1 MQVYTQFYR
10 AHGIRRASD
19 LTNPTL
25 SSFADLVLPKDSVV
39 HFLPYDD
46 LSVGPEPEHPL
57 FKQYPGRV
65 LVEHITELTD
75 PIGGPRPNRSTPENA
90 LIKGYHRRF
99 RSMRPLHDFDKSLR
113 DARTL
118 IAENYTPLNKLYMYM
133 RSVYSTFYKWH
144 NVLKTAIGH
153 TAKRV
158 KGNDRQHFIL
168 AEVPR
173 RLPSIAMLK
182 KSSGEYTA
190 IPRKLLEV
198 LSRPEYQFLLEFWK
212 WLGKDRDS
220 SLFAQLDSDD
230 YSRINILW
238 LDRGTWVV
246 MNLQTLL
253 EAAPSVDAE
262 EDEGSTQLQRRF
274 LKMLIAIVES
284 RSPAPSAKEMDK
296 DIEETQK
303 TQSERQ
309 TSEPESEPEV
319 PETEE
324 EEIDRDIE
332 RLDTVDEES
341 ILKDEDEEILED
353 ESMPDPKDEVLE
365 RATTMMES
373 GVLSP
378 AQHRR
383 VGKMIE
389 KSKEI
394 ANPFGQGTLE
404 DFRQI
409 QDSDLEI
416 SEADIKL
423 PEIGGVTDQSMFE
436 TTLKAFDTKYIK
448 SVFDKD
454 VVNAALAIERAG
466 VIVTDYHV
474 EEVETASD
482 HYRNVTMKI
491 NPIDGESSTIRF
503 RLPVITDT
511 GEFKAGNV
519 KYRLRKQRSDKPI
532 RKVNSNTVALTSY
545 YAKLFVERSE
555 KSVVNYPKWIQRD
568 LTTRGFDDDDKSIT
582 NVKHIDT
589 FVSDVRLPRIYTV
602 LAKKFREFTIDG
614 KYRIYVD
621 WSRRIET
628 FGEDVVKAAEI
639 DGYVFAGLAGKDP
652 IVVDEN
658 NAFYL
663 YKNGEHQV
671 LGQIEDLANMD
682 HSKVPVEIAEFRL
695 FSRNVPVII
704 ALGHRIGLSKLM
716 RVLGVTPRRVLSG
729 ARMDLE
735 KNEYPIRFSDET
747 LIFTKDNPKA
757 NLILAGLNRYHR
769 SLRRYS
775 VDSFDDPEVYAN
787 LMEENGMRI
796 GFIRELELAMDMFV
810 DPITEDL
817 LKQMNEPTTLERLMI
832 RACELLLIDW
842 HPDETDLEYMRVR
855 GYERM
860 AGAVYGEM
868 VKSVRKFR
876 SRGVGAAAKVEMN
889 PEAIWMAINTD
900 PSIGQVEES
909 NPIENLKEKEL
920 LTYAGTGGRGTQ
932 SMVKRTRQYHQSDM
946 GVVSESTV
954 DSSAV
959 GVNSYLSAN
968 PQFKNLRGLTNQ
980 YESGKTGNSSILST
994 SAMVAPASDMDDP
1007 KRINFIGIQNK
1018 HVVAIEGGMVPP
1030 LRTGYEKVIAHRC
1043 DSLFATTADQDG
1055 EIVEVTDEHCLVRYK
1070 DGSETRIEL
1079 GITYGNV
1086 VGTVVPHEVVCD
1098 LPVGKKLKAGDV
1110 VAYNTGFFQRDSL
1123 DPMQVLMKGGI
1134 MAKTAIMERSHT
1146 FEDASVISDRI
1157 SKALNT
1163 KLTKVRTIT
1172 VSFDQT
1178 IRNLVKPGTEVDVE
1192 TILCTIENSVTADN
1206 DLFDEDSLDA
1216 LKLMGSNTPK
1226 AKISGKVEKIE
1237 VFYHGDEE
1245 DMSESILEI
1254 VKASDKQRKKRL
1266 KALGKTVTS
1275 GQVDGTVRIDKD
1287 PLDLDSAAIRVY
1299 ITGNVGAG
1307 VGDKGVFG
1315 NQMKSVF
1322 SNVMS
1327 GVNETEKGEALDALF
1342 GYISISNR
1350 IVLSPEVIGTTNTL
1364 LRVMSQKVAER
1375 YFSKKRGK

>member
-10 AHGIRRASD
+10 QHGIRRASD
-19 LTNPTL
+19 LTNPPL
-25 SSFADLVLPKDSVV
+25 SALTELVLPKDSVV

-65 LVEHITELTD
+65 LVEHITQLID
-75 PIGGPRPNRSTPENA
+75 PIGSPRPNRSTPENA

-133 RSVYSTFYKWH
+133 RSVYSTFYQWH
-144 NVLKTAIGH
+144 NVLKTAVIQ
-153 TAKRV
+153 TSKRV

-173 RLPSIAMLK
+173 RLPTIAMLK
-182 KSSGEYTA
+182 KSSGDYTS
-190 IPRKLLEV
+190 IPRKQLDV
-198 LSRPEYQFLLEFWK
+198 FSRPEYQFLLEFWK
-212 WLGKDRDS
+212 WLGNDRDS
-220 SLFAQLDSDD
+220 SLFSALDAED

-238 LDRGTWVV
+238 LDRGSWLT
-246 MNLQTLL
+246 MNLQSLL

-274 LKMLIAIVES
+274 LKMLIAIVEH
-284 RSPAPSAKEMDK
+284 RSPAPSSKEMD
-296 DIEETQK
+296 EEIKTTQQDQDER
-303 TQSERQ
+303 TQS
-309 TSEPESEPEV
+309 TSEPIPVESE
-319 PETEE
+319 EE
-324 EEIDRDIE
+324 QIDRDIDQ
-332 RLDTVDEES
+332 LDTVDEET
-341 ILKDEDEEILED
+341 IAREEDAEVLED
-353 ESMPDPKDEVLE
+353 ESLPDPKEEVLE
-365 RATTMMES
+365 RATAMMEA
-373 GVLSP
+373 GALSP

-383 VGKMIE
+383 VGTMVE
-389 KSKEI
+389 KSKTI
-394 ANPFGQGTLE
+394 ANPYGKGTLE
-404 DFRQI
+404 AFRQI
-409 QDSDLEI
+409 DEKDMEI
-416 SEADIKL
+416 TEKDIQL
-423 PEIGGVTDQSMFE
+423 PSVAGVTDESMFQS
-436 TTLKAFDTKYIK
+436 TLKAFDTKYITD
-448 SVFDKD
+448 VLDKD
-454 VVNAALAIERAG
+454 IVNAALSIERAG
-466 VIVTDYHV
+466 VIVTDYSV

-482 HYRNVTMKI
+482 HFRTVTMKI
-491 NPIDGESSTIRF
+491 NPIDGDSSTIRF
-503 RLPVITDT
+503 RIPIVTDT
-511 GEFKAGNV
+511 GEFTAGGV

-532 RKVNSNTVALTSY
+532 RKVKSNTVALTSY
-545 YAKLFVERSE
+545 YAKVFVERSE
-555 KSVVNYPKWIQRD
+555 KVVVNYPKWIHRE
-568 LTTRGFDDDDKSIT
+568 LVSRGFDDDDKSVT
-582 NVKHIDT
+582 DVKHIDT
-589 FVSDVRLPRIYTV
+589 FVSTVKLPRIYTV
-602 LAKKFREFTIDG
+602 LAKRFREFTVNG
-614 KYRIYVD
+614 KYRIYID

-628 FGEDVVKAAEI
+628 FGEEVVKNAEV
-639 DGYVFAGLAGKDP
+639 DGYVFAGMVGKDP
-652 IVVDEN
+652 IVVDDN

-663 YKNGEHQV
+663 YKNGKHEV
-671 LGQIEDLANMD
+671 LGQIEDLIGLDQSN
-682 HSKVPVEIAEFRL
+682 VPVEIAEFRL
-695 FSRNVPVII
+695 FSRNVPVVI
-704 ALGHRIGLSKLM
+704 ALGHRLGLSKLM
-716 RVLGVTPRRVLSG
+716 RLLGITPRRVVSG

-747 LIFTKDNPKA
+747 LIFNKENPKA

-832 RACELLLIDW
+832 RACEMLLIDW
-842 HPDETDLEYMRVR
+842 HPDETDMAYMRVR

-860 AGAVYGEM
+860 AGAVYDEM

-876 SRGVGAAAKVEMN
+876 SRGVGSTARVEMN
-889 PEAIWMAINTD
+889 PEAVWMAINTD
-900 PSIGQVEES
+900 SSVGQVEES
-909 NPIENLKEKEL
+909 NPVENLKEKEL
-920 LTYAGTGGRGTQ
+920 LTYIGKGGRTTQ
-932 SMVKRTRQYHQSDM
+932 SMVKRTRQFHGSDM
-946 GVVSESTV
+946 GVVSESSV

-959 GVNSYLSAN
+959 GVNAYLSAN
-968 PQFKNLRGLTNQ
+968 PQLKNLRGLAGE
-980 YESGKTGNSSILST
+980 YESGKTGNSSMIST
-994 SAMVAPASDMDDP
+994 SALLAPGSDMDDP

-1018 HVVAIEGGMVPP
+1018 HIVAIDGGTVPP

-1043 DSLFATTADQDG
+1043 DSLFATTANQDG
-1055 EIVEVTDEHCLVRYK
+1055 ELVEVTDEHCLIRYK
-1070 DGSETRIEL
+1070 DGSETHVEL
-1079 GITYGNV
+1079 GTIYGNV
-1086 VGTVVPHEVVCD
+1086 VGTMVPHKVVCD
-1098 LPVGKKLKAGDV
+1098 LPVGKKLKEGDV
-1110 VAYNTGFFQRDSL
+1110 VAFNTGFFQRDSL

-1157 SKALNT
+1157 SKSLNT
-1163 KLTKVRTIT
+1163 RLTKIRTI
-1172 VSFDQT
+1172 VVGFDQT

-1216 LKLMGSNTPK
+1216 LKLMASNTPK
-1226 AKISGKVEKIE
+1226 AKITGQVEKIE

-1245 DMSESILEI
+1245 DMSESVAEI
-1254 VKASDKQRKKRL
+1254 VKTSDKRRKKRL
-1266 KALGKTVTS
+1266 KALGKTITS

-1287 PLDLDSAAIRVY
+1287 PLDLDTVAIRVY
-1299 ITGNVGAG
+1299 ITGDVGAG
-1307 VGDKGVFG
+1307 IGDKGVFG

-1364 LRVMSQKVAER
+1364 LRVMSQNVAER